1 MKYFKVF
8 NTEAEYLEYAASNDF
23 LTPNVSTLRDCT
35 HTWITAGQHSF
46 AEDYFTVES
55 LEDNNTITL
64 RRTIGGGTVGD
75 YVVSVSTDDGENW
88 TEFTIPFEDKITD
101 IATLDTGEKVMF
113 KYVSGSLNRD
123 LATDIIIG
131 SDGTFNAYGNAMSLS
146 YTDFVHRTDSLSAHR
161 LFWGSKIV
169 SAANLILPS
178 TTVNYRCYTDMFSG
192 CTYLTE
198 APNLP
203 ATMVKAQGYLRMFCG
218 CTSLT
223 TAPELPATTLEEY
236 CYGSMFSGCTSLTT
250 APELPATTIEKNCY
264 NSMFHSCSALT
275 TAQQVL
281 PATTVNQLGYNYMFF
296 GCTSL
301 TTAPEIS
308 ATTLGASACTRM
320 FSGCTALT
328 TAPSQILATSLADSC
343 CRDMFSDC
351 TSLTAVPS
359 VLPATTLAD
368 NCYRSMF
375 CRCTSLTTVPT
386 NYLPATTMAE
396 SCYQYMF
403 GECASLTTAPSILP
417 ATTLASHC
425 CEYMFYGCTSLT
437 VAPELPATTLAMN
450 CYSNMFKGCTSL
462 TAAPVLS
469 ATSLA
474 ISCYERMFSGCT
486 HLTTATELPATT
498 LYTRCYFEM
507 FNMCTSLTTVPSTL
521 SALNVPADAYN
532 SMFYSCSA
540 LQDTPQIAATT
551 VGTYGCYS
559 MFNGC
564 TSLTGVTE
572 LHVSSVDNSGL
583 RNMFRLCRSIVTPP
597 SAISASTIGDYG
609 CQDMFRNCDSLTVA
623 PELPATTLGISA
635 YTSMFHD
642 CTSLASVPSQ
652 LPAITL
658 SDSCYM
664 NMFQNCSAL
673 TVVSADM
680 LPATTLANNCYR
692 SMFYDC
698 RSLTTSPTL
707 PAATLVEGCYKNMFN
722 CCFLLDDITCY
733 ATDISATDCTTEWTK
748 SVKNTGVFTKDSTM
762 TDWTIDSIHGIPV
775 NWIVQEGSYVS
786 VTGVTLS
793 TGSTSIGIYNTY
805 TLIATVLPSN
815 ALNKHVTWS
824 SSDNTIATVD
834 SNGVVSGI
842 TSGSATITVTTND
855 GGYTA
860 QCSVTVYDYSQD
872 YFTVES
878 LEDNNTITFTRLA
891 GGGDIASYFVDVS
904 TDDGETWETVEIPFI
919 EQTNDIVTLNTGEK
933 ALFRYSS
940 GGRLCRDLQSCML
953 IGSDQDFKVYG
964 NVMSLSRTDFTGN
977 TKAWDDE
984 FVNLFSGSTHLVSA
998 ENLIIPSTS
1007 TDFHCYCNM
1016 FKGCTSLV
1024 YPPSIYA
1031 TNMSTGA
1038 CEYMFSGCTSL
1049 LKVPSMRTTEFS
1061 GHLAYRGM
1069 FEGCTS
1075 LTTVPSNYLPVMS
1088 IAGQGYDSMFKG
1100 CTSLTTA
1107 PELPATTFSGGC
1119 YRSMFSGCTSL
1130 TTAPELPAT
1139 ALTDSCY
1146 RDMFSDCT
1154 ALTTVPS
1161 TLPATTM
1168 ANNCYRGMFCRC
1180 TSLTAVPTNYL
1191 PATTLADY
1199 CYQYMFGECASLTTP
1214 PSNLPALSIPT
1225 EAYRNM
1231 FNNCSSLQNMPQI
1244 AATTVGN
1251 NGCEKM
1257 FSACTSLTAA
1267 TELHFSS
1274 IDNYGCNSMFQGCT
1288 SLVTPPSVI
1297 SASTIGNNGCQQ
1309 MFRGCTSL
1317 TAAPELSAMTLG
1329 TWSYASMFQDCF
1341 YLATTPSQLPAT
1353 TLSEH
1358 CYHSMF
1364 QNCSSALT
1372 TVSADMLP
1380 ATALANNC
1388 YHSMFYD
1395 CKSLTTSP
1403 TLSATT
1409 LVEGCYRNM
1418 FYNCF
1423 QLDDITCYATDISA
1437 TNCTANWT
1445 SSVHSTGLFIKRST
1459 MSAWTT
1465 GANGIPV
1472 NWEIRND
1479 SYVAVTGVT
1488 LDTGTATVNKGN
1500 TYTLT
1505 ATVLP
1510 VNADVQTVTWS
1521 TSDSS
1526 VATVANGVITG
1537 VGCGEA
1543 IITVTTD
1550 EGGYTAQCMTT
1561 VENHV
1566 TGVDINTV
1574 VVYISSGGTYQLE
1587 ETVSPSD
1594 ACDKS
1599 VSWSSSDSSI
1609 VSVDSTGLVSGVT
1622 TGSATVTVTTV
1633 DGGYSKGCA
1642 VTVNPPVHA
1651 TGVTLSDA
1659 SISIY
1664 ENGRYTLTATVT
1676 PSDAIDK
1683 SVTWTSS
1690 DNNVATVDSNG
1701 VVSGVTTGSATIT
1714 VTTTDG
1720 GYTAQCSVSVSEA
1733 VYTSIAIEGA
1743 PAVSAE
1749 TCQYRAICDNIE
1761 DVTSSATWSITAGS
1775 QYATINSS
1783 NGQVTIL
1790 NGANE
1795 SSVTIQAEYA
1805 GLIATTT
1812 VTLTYLSGATSETTS
1827 VITTDIGG
1835 NSTSVVTTVTEY
1847 EDGSSTE
1854 VVETV
1859 ITDVNGDL
1867 VGSSETT
1874 KNINSDDSYNE
1885 ATINYD
1891 ENGDPTNGINITGD
1905 TDGNVST
1912 QTVEYDDSGNAVVT
1926 GYEIDT
1932 SESES
1937 GKTFNSGGT
1946 NTEYYAFDLTHGF
1959 TLDFDFTID
1968 FANQPPGQ
1976 SDNHHNILTA
1986 KRADPSPWYGFQL
1999 RQSGANKYI
2008 QLGTQFASGGNTNTN
2023 INPLT
2028 TTGDVGTYKLRIM
2041 YDPTSTGITFTCI
2054 DTYNQS
2060 TLYSSNLLFPDIEEL
2075 KYLKITIGNATDSSG
2090 NPFRYSNITVTKFE
2104 LKKLKYVANPTI
2116 VYQNG
2121 TAVINCITTGAD
2133 LYYRLNLSGSYSAY
2147 TTPIT
2152 ITADTVIQAY
2162 ATYSGDTSDIV
2173 REDIIL
2179 ISVTGVT
2186 LSDNSITIGEYKT
2199 YTLSATVLPSDA
2211 ADKSVTWS
2219 SSNSGVASVDSS
2231 GVVSGV
2237 TSGSAIIT
2245 VTTTDG
2251 GYTAQCSV
2259 SVSAS
2264 AYVELEYIESTS
2276 TGGQYIDL
2284 DIKLYE
2290 TLNAWYDIAIKY
2302 NVSGAGKNPEQPTL
2316 FGCQTQS
2323 SPWPGTFIRMNQ
2335 ADSTNTIG
2343 RYIGGTAKDN
2353 TLGNNNTD
2361 IELPVQ
2367 TAPNKNVTNLNNSK
2381 QTHSW
2386 GTSLFCAFSNASG
2399 SPFRFIAAKL
2409 YYFKLFLKADAS
2421 SQGTLVRDMMPCKR
2435 RSDNAIGLLD
2445 KVNNVFYTNP
2455 SGDAF
2460 VAGPV
2465 VS

>member
-1 MKYFKVF
+1 MKYFKIF
-8 NTEAEYLEYAASNDF
+8 NMEEEYLEYASSIDF

-35 HTWITAGQHSF
+35 NTWITAEQHR
-46 AEDYFTVES
+46 Y
-55 LEDNNTITL
+55 
-64 RRTIGGGTVGD
+64 
-75 YVVSVSTDDGENW
+75 
-88 TEFTIPFEDKITD
+88 
-101 IATLDTGEKVMF
+101 
-113 KYVSGSLNRD
+113 
-123 LATDIIIG
+123 
-131 SDGTFNAYGNAMSLS
+131 
-146 YTDFVHRTDSLSAHR
+146 
-161 LFWGSKIV
+161 
-169 SAANLILPS
+169 
-178 TTVNYRCYTDMFSG
+178 
-192 CTYLTE
+192 
-198 APNLP
+198 
-203 ATMVKAQGYLRMFCG
+203 
-218 CTSLT
+218 
-223 TAPELPATTLEEY
+223 
-236 CYGSMFSGCTSLTT
+236 
-250 APELPATTIEKNCY
+250 IE
-264 NSMFHSCSALT
+264 
-275 TAQQVL
+275 
-281 PATTVNQLGYNYMFF
+281 
-296 GCTSL
+296 
-301 TTAPEIS
+301 
-308 ATTLGASACTRM
+308 
-320 FSGCTALT
+320 
-328 TAPSQILATSLADSC
+328 
-343 CRDMFSDC
+343 
-351 TSLTAVPS
+351 
-359 VLPATTLAD
+359 
-368 NCYRSMF
+368 
-375 CRCTSLTTVPT
+375 
-386 NYLPATTMAE
+386 
-396 SCYQYMF
+396 
-403 GECASLTTAPSILP
+403 
-417 ATTLASHC
+417 
-425 CEYMFYGCTSLT
+425 
-437 VAPELPATTLAMN
+437 
-450 CYSNMFKGCTSL
+450 
-462 TAAPVLS
+462 
-469 ATSLA
+469 
-474 ISCYERMFSGCT
+474 
-486 HLTTATELPATT
+486 
-498 LYTRCYFEM
+498 
-507 FNMCTSLTTVPSTL
+507 
-521 SALNVPADAYN
+521 
-532 SMFYSCSA
+532 
-540 LQDTPQIAATT
+540 
-551 VGTYGCYS
+551 
-559 MFNGC
+559 
-564 TSLTGVTE
+564 
-572 LHVSSVDNSGL
+572 
-583 RNMFRLCRSIVTPP
+583 
-597 SAISASTIGDYG
+597 
-609 CQDMFRNCDSLTVA
+609 
-623 PELPATTLGISA
+623 
-635 YTSMFHD
+635 
-642 CTSLASVPSQ
+642 
-652 LPAITL
+652 
-658 SDSCYM
+658 
-664 NMFQNCSAL
+664 
-673 TVVSADM
+673 
-680 LPATTLANNCYR
+680 
-692 SMFYDC
+692 
-698 RSLTTSPTL
+698 
-707 PAATLVEGCYKNMFN
+707 
-722 CCFLLDDITCY
+722 
-733 ATDISATDCTTEWTK
+733 
-748 SVKNTGVFTKDSTM
+748 
-762 TDWTIDSIHGIPV
+762 
-775 NWIVQEGSYVS
+775 
-786 VTGVTLS
+786 
-793 TGSTSIGIYNTY
+793 
-805 TLIATVLPSN
+805 
-815 ALNKHVTWS
+815 
-824 SSDNTIATVD
+824 
-834 SNGVVSGI
+834 
-842 TSGSATITVTTND
+842 
-855 GGYTA
+855 
-860 QCSVTVYDYSQD
+860 D

-891 GGGDIASYFVDVS
+891 SGGDIASYFVDVS

-933 ALFRYSS
+933 ALFKYSS
-940 GGRLCRDLQSCML
+940 GGRLCRDTQSCML

-977 TKAWDDE
+977 TTAWDNE
-984 FVNLFSGSTHLVSA
+984 FVNLFSDSTHLVSA

-1007 TDFHCYCNM
+1007 TDYHCYLNM

-1031 TNMSTGA
+1031 TNMTTGA

-1049 LKVPSMRTTEFS
+1049 LEVPSMRVTEFS
-1061 GHLAYRGM
+1061 GHVAFRGM

-1075 LTTVPSNYLPVMS
+1075 LTTVPSDYLSVTS
-1088 IAGQGYDSMFKG
+1088 IDGQEYERMFNG
-1100 CTSLTTA
+1100 CTSLRTA
-1107 PELPATTFSGGC
+1107 PELPATTFSGGGC
-1119 YRSMFSGCTSL
+1119 YYKMFSGCTSL
-1130 TTAPELPAT
+1130 VTPPSTLPAT
-1139 ALTDSCY
+1139 TLTNECY

-1154 ALTTVPS
+1154 SLTTAPTIS
-1161 TLPATTM
+1161 ATTL
-1168 ANNCYRGMFCRC
+1168 ANGCCRSMFCRC
-1180 TSLTAVPTNYL
+1180 TSLTVAPELPASTMADDCYKYMFGECSSLITAPSKL
-1191 PATTLADY
+1191 PATTLANS
-1199 CYQYMFGECASLTTP
+1199 CYA
-1214 PSNLPALSIPT
+1214 
-1225 EAYRNM
+1225 
-1231 FNNCSSLQNMPQI
+1231 
-1244 AATTVGN
+1244 
-1251 NGCEKM
+1251 
-1257 FSACTSLTAA
+1257 
-1267 TELHFSS
+1267 
-1274 IDNYGCNSMFQGCT
+1274 SMFQGC
-1288 SLVTPPSVI
+1288 
-1297 SASTIGNNGCQQ
+1297 
-1309 MFRGCTSL
+1309 
-1317 TAAPELSAMTLG
+1317 
-1329 TWSYASMFQDCF
+1329 
-1341 YLATTPSQLPAT
+1341 
-1353 TLSEH
+1353 
-1358 CYHSMF
+1358 
-1364 QNCSSALT
+1364 SSALT
-1372 TVSADMLP
+1372 VVAADMLP
-1380 ATALANNC
+1380 ATTLANNC
-1388 YHSMFYD
+1388 YNSMFRD
-1395 CKSLTTSP
+1395 CKKLTTSP
-1403 TLSATT
+1403 TLETQT
-1409 LVEGCYRNM
+1409 LVEGCYREM
-1418 FYNCF
+1418 FRGCSA
-1423 QLDDITCYATDISA
+1423 LDDITCLATDISA
-1437 TNCTANWT
+1437 TNCTTNWT
-1445 SSVHSTGLFIKRST
+1445 YGVHSTGVFTKRNG
-1459 MSAWTT
+1459 MSDWTT

-1488 LDTGTATVNKGN
+1488 LNTGTATVNKGN

-1526 VATVANGVITG
+1526 VATVVNGVITG
-1537 VGCGEA
+1537 VGCGNA
-1543 IITVTTD
+1543 TITVTTD
-1550 EGGYTAQCMTT
+1550 EGGYTAQCITT

-1566 TGVDINTV
+1566 TSVDLNTYV
-1574 VVYISSGGTYQLE
+1574 ATIGSGGTYQLV

-1651 TGVTLSDA
+1651 SSVTLSDSA
-1659 SISIY
+1659 ITIS
-1664 ENGRYTLTATVT
+1664 ENSRYTLTATVL
-1676 PSDAIDK
+1676 PSDAVDK
-1683 SVTWTSS
+1683 SVNWSS
-1690 DNNVATVDSNG
+1690 SNSSIASIDSNG

-1714 VTTTDG
+1714 VTTVDG
-1720 GYTAQCSVSVSEA
+1720 GYTASCDVTVEEA
-1733 VYTSIAIEGA
+1733 TFITIAVEGA
-1743 PAVSAE
+1743 AAVSAE

-1805 GLIATTT
+1805 GLTATTT

-1835 NSTSVVTTVTEY
+1835 NVTSVVTTVTEY

-1912 QTVEYDDSGNAVVT
+1912 QTVEYDDSGNTVVT

-1976 SDNHHNILTA
+1976 SDGHHNILTA

-1999 RQSGANKYI
+1999 RQSGTNKYI
-2008 QLGTQFASGGNTNTN
+2008 QLGTQFASGGNANTT

-2028 TTGDVGTYKLRIM
+2028 TTGDVGTFKLRIM
-2041 YDPTSTGITFTCI
+2041 YDPTSTGTTFTCI
-2054 DTYNQS
+2054 DTYNQL

-2075 KYLKITIGNATDSSG
+2075 KYLKITIGNATDGSG

-2121 TAVINCITTGAD
+2121 TAVISCITTGAD

-2152 ITADTVIQAY
+2152 ITADTVVQAY

-2276 TGGQYIDL
+2276 SGGQYIDL

-2290 TLNAWYDIAIKY
+2290 TLNAWYDIAIKA
-2302 NVSGAGKNPEQPTL
+2302 NVAGNGKDNVQPTL

-2323 SPWPGTFIRMNQ
+2323 NPWPGTFIRISSSKVQ
-2335 ADSTNTIG
+2335 G
-2343 RYIGGTAKDN
+2343 RYIGASGKDN
-2353 TLGNNNTD
+2353 NLSNLNELF
-2361 IELPVQ
+2361 ELPVQ
-2367 TAPNKNVTNLNNSK
+2367 TAPDKNVYNLNNNN

-2386 GTSLFCAFSNASG
+2386 GTSLFCAFSDASG

-2421 SQGTLVRDMMPCKR
+2421 SQGTLVRDMMPCMR

-2465 VS
+2465 VNS